1 MQPDPSDAPGP
12 SPASSS
18 GSGPPTVRG
27 RYLLLGA
34 ALFIAVACSAA
45 VFLFLRAA
53 PGGAYTVPV
62 APSMPLALGDRL
74 SMRAGRQTCDVP
86 VLGIEPDGRV
96 LGHAC
101 AAPQLAPLERS
112 ALNARTS
119 VYFHIGLAAGDVV
132 LAHNAGTWTRALVNA
147 QEPGRKV
154 RVRPVGPG
162 GAEQLVDQQS
172 LVVVQRAG
180 DAIDLG
186 IDVPLPAGAPL
197 DAGDLVSVREGN
209 AGVPARVEAISG
221 SAARLQR
228 GAGAFP
234 TFQADQTVPVERPVA
249 ELWVRAARTIDRV
262 PAGSTVLV
270 REGGGWARRVV
281 VGEAEGKALRLR
293 KADGGEEVRVQ
304 QDMLMVRGG

>member
-1 MQPDPSDAPGP
+1 MQPTPD
-12 SPASSS
+12 SP
-18 GSGPPTVRG
+18 PKVRG

-34 ALFIAVACSAA
+34 LLFIAVVCSTA
-45 VFLFLRAA
+45 VFLFFRAA

-74 SMRAGRQTCDVP
+74 SIRVGRQTCDVP
-86 VLGIEPDGRV
+86 VLGLEPDGRV
-96 LGHAC
+96 LGHVCGAS
-101 AAPQLAPLERS
+101 QLAPLDR
-112 ALNARTS
+112 AKLNARTS

-132 LAHNAGTWTRALVNA
+132 LAHNAGVWTRAVVNA
-147 QEPGRKV
+147 QEPGR
-154 RVRPVGPG
+154 RVRIRPLVPG

-180 DAIDLG
+180 DAADLG

-197 DAGDLVSVREGN
+197 EAGDLVSVREGN
-209 AGVPARVEAISG
+209 AGVPARVEAVLDG
-221 SAARLQR
+221 GRGAARLQR

-234 TFQADQTVPVERPVA
+234 AFQADQSAPVERPVA

-262 PAGSTVLV
+262 PAGSAVLV
-270 REGGGWARRVV
+270 REGSGWARRVV
-281 VGEAEGKALRLR
+281 NGEAEGKALRLR